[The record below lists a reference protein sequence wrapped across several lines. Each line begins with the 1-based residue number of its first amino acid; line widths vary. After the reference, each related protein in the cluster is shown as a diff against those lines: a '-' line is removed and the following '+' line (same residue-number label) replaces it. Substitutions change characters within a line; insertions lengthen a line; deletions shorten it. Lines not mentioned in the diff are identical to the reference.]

1 MGGDHISPWTALL
14 NTLGNFVSGR
24 VHFPRGRIGEV
35 IVMDDGQR
43 FEIFRQAIVDRND
56 GKHTIPGAR
65 FIVRF
70 RLANMSPGM
79 NKPFS
84 LIPMPFCIGAPG
96 FRAKVWTLNAEN
108 GDFQGIYGFETVKDA
123 EAYAGS
129 FAVRFMTKRS
139 VPGSIS
145 YRIVPK

>member
-1 MGGDHISPWTALL
+1 
-14 NTLGNFVSGR
+14 
-24 VHFPRGRIGEV
+24 
-35 IVMDDGQR
+35 
-43 FEIFRQAIVDRND
+43 
-56 GKHTIPGAR
+56 
-65 FIVRF
+65 
-70 RLANMSPGM
+70 
-79 NKPFS
+79 
-84 LIPMPFCIGAPG
+84 
-96 FRAKVWTLNAEN
+96 LNAEN